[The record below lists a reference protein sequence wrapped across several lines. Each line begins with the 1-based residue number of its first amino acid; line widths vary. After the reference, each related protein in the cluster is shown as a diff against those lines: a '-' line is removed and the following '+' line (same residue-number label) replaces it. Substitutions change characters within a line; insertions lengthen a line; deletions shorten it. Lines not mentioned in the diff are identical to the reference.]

1 MRSSTDENDS
11 AIAVLILSSK
21 YFLLKKKQKQ
31 KPQLLTA
38 SKSKISNVVTNWKG
52 SVWEARKGTLWQG
65 LFP

>member
-1 MRSSTDENDS
+1 MRSDTGENDG

-21 YFLLKKKQKQ
+21 CFLLKEKK
-31 KPQLLTA
+31 QLLTA